1 MSRMKIYF
9 FVFIL
14 VAERGQLHD
23 VFLAHRGGLEW
34 VRGQKLSSSMVSVNL
49 MSLEQGGKARV

>member
-1 MSRMKIYF
+1 MKIYF